1 MEDRNK
7 LFPFSDEKV
16 QDHQYYVYCITIY
29 LFLTTTNCIFTS
41 NTHYHW
47 KGIDFVGVIVLRII
61 HFLKN
66 LKPIKMNFFAK
77 LIELHDLK
85 EGISFWS
92 FSFHSRIFHSF
103 GDVIITGEWLQHFTL
118 ARHFMAIESWGFFRV
133 PHLLWHWASVYNCHL
148 RGPLTLTLNCERLA
162 VELSIPVLTT

>member
-16 QDHQYYVYCITIY
+16 QDHQYYVYCITMY

-41 NTHYHW
+41 NIHYHW
-47 KGIDFVGVIVLRII
+47 TGIDFVGVIVLRIK

-118 ARHFMAIESWGFFRV
+118 ARHLWLLRVEGSLECHTYAALLRPPMKIKRLFF
-133 PHLLWHWASVYNCHL
+133 HFKTSYNKTDASVFN
-148 RGPLTLTLNCERLA
+148 LTD
-162 VELSIPVLTT
+162 I